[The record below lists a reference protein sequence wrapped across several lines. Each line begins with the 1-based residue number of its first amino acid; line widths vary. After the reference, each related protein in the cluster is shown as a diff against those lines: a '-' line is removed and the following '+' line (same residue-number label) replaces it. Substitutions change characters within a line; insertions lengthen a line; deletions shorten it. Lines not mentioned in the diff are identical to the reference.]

1 MLAERLSDHAQ
12 FVLGGWE
19 RPYDDWGRPDLTW
32 RVPWGQVEDV
42 LVDAFVR
49 YDCRAFG
56 ADPYRWERLLQRLD
70 QAREGIT
77 EGMLGS
83 FAAPPD
89 AVLPLIIRW
98 PTTSAPR
105 MVAACKKYLDDVEDQ
120 AIVHDGDARLLR
132 HVANCTTK
140 EDRFGPRIVKE
151 SSTSRRKID
160 AAVASLIA
168 HDLATTP
175 LDDEPEPD
183 VFLLTG

>member
-1 MLAERLSDHAQ
+1 
-12 FVLGGWE
+12 
-19 RPYDDWGRPDLTW
+19 
-32 RVPWGQVEDV
+32 
-42 LVDAFVR
+42 
-49 YDCRAFG
+49 
-56 ADPYRWERLLQRLD
+56 
-70 QAREGIT
+70 
-77 EGMLGS
+77 MLGS
-83 FAAPPD
+83 FSAPPD
-89 AVLPLIIRW
+89 AVFPLIIRW

-120 AIVHDGDARLLR
+120 AIVHDGDPRLLR